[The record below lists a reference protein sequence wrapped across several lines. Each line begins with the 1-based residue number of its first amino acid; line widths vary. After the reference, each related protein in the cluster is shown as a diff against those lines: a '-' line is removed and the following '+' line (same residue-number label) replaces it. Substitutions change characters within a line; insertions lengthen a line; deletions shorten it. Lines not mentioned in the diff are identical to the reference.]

1 MYLNMDRIASEESQA
16 LGSQTPQQA
25 RGSMILYRLA
35 SDEESAGAGAGAGPE
50 LQPPRLSMLNR
61 NSVLSTSGESIWSLS
76 SDSKYPN
83 ANLGGS
89 STVRSRGLIPYAYD
103 PLDTKE
109 VADDDGELDPMHEY
123 AVGEKD
129 RYERRWITVRGV
141 MNVGVLVILVMALL
155 ALFIAY
161 PVITFVRD
169 NARNTLIAES
179 GSNTNGVVG
188 GSDDISECVSILF
201 FFS

>member
-16 LGSQTPQQA
+16 LGSQTPQQT

-35 SDEESAGAGAGAGPE
+35 SDEESALGAGAGLGVAGAE

-61 NSVLSTSGESIWSLS
+61 NSVVSTSGDSIWSLS

-83 ANLGGS
+83 ATLGGTT
-89 STVRSRGLIPYAYD
+89 TVRSRGLIPYAYD

-109 VADDDGELDPMHEY
+109 VADEDGELDPMHEY

-129 RYERRWITVRGV
+129 SYKRRWITARGV
-141 MNVGVLVILVMALL
+141 LNVGVLLLLVMALL

-169 NARNTLIAES
+169 NARNLLIAES
-179 GSNTNGVVG
+179 GSNTGGVVG
-188 GSDDISECVSILF
+188 GEEDITQCV